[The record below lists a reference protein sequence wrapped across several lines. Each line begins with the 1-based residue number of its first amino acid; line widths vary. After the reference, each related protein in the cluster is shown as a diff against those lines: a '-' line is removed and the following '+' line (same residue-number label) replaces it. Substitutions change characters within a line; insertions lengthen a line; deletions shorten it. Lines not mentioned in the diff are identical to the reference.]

1 MVQSENHAAVRRSGP
16 LPSPP
21 PPRAPHA
28 SLRPLSRSPARCT
41 WRFSLSRTQAVPRQ
55 LGADRVPSGTP
66 LHGTASPAAPGAP
79 HATDAVASDRHP
91 DDAVASDRHPETLW
105 HQPPPQSQHLCPAG
119 TLLAF
124 ATRPEAR
131 ARAPFPHV
139 TCPPWQGRPP
149 RSPAPRGVCRPTCLL
164 SPLAELMNLRYSGKW
179 DQCVVS
185 ACYSVLSEAV
195 DTSSRL
201 AVGLEFLSRG
211 LYPAQRRLPVFRRLC

>member
-21 PPRAPHA
+21 PPRSPTPRSAPCAGALRAARGA
-28 SLRPLSRSPARCT
+28 SHLAGHRPSHVSSELTACRRAPRCTGPPARLPPVLPMQLT
-41 WRFSLSRTQAVPRQ
+41 PWRQTA
-55 LGADRVPSGTP
+55 TP
-66 LHGTASPAAPGAP
+66 T
-79 HATDAVASDRHP
+79 
-91 DDAVASDRHPETLW
+91 TLW

-164 SPLAELMNLRYSGKW
+164 PPLAELMNLRYSGKW
-179 DQCVVS
+179 DRRVVL